1 MCWLICNH
9 RGPLSLPSWLNM
21 ALTEIPDMLDNW
33 ILTALVSIG
42 VGSLLF
48 VVALFVLL
56 RNNVHANIFW
66 NEIVLEKI
74 TNFVMD
80 QSKEQRILN
89 SVSYNAVK
97 GDPESVLNCID
108 SYCSKSEWAMNVGDE
123 KGLILDKIVKET
135 DPTTALELGTYCGYS
150 AIRIARLLK
159 PKARF
164 FSIEPN
170 PDFIPIAKEMIE
182 LAGLSDKVTIL
193 EGHAQDIIP
202 LLKSKYNVNTLDF
215 VFLDHWKDRYAPD
228 TILLEE
234 CGLLRKGSVLLADNI
249 IYPGAPEFIKYIRSH
264 KHFECTNYPSH
275 LEYMK
280 AEDAME
286 KAVYLG

>member
-1 MCWLICNH
+1 M
-9 RGPLSLPSWLNM
+9 RVKTLPAQGEDRKLFLGDHFGW
-21 ALTEIPDMLDNW
+21 MLENW
-33 ILTALVSIG
+33 ILTILVSVG
-42 VGSLLF
+42 VGSILF
-48 VVALFVLL
+48 MVALFVLL
-56 RNNVHANIFW
+56 KNNVHANIFW

-89 SVSYNAVK
+89 SVSYNAVR
-97 GDPESVLNCID
+97 GDPENVLDCID
-108 SYCSKSEWAMNVGDE
+108 KYCSQKEWAMNVGDE
-123 KGLILDKIVKET
+123 KGLILDNVVKEA

-159 PKARF
+159 PKARL
-164 FSIEPN
+164 FSIEFN
-170 PDFIPIAKEMIE
+170 PEFVPIAKEIIE
-182 LAGLSDKVTIL
+182 IAGLSDKVTIL

-202 LLKSKYNVNTLDF
+202 QLKSKYGVDTLDF
-215 VFLDHWKDRYAPD
+215 VFLDHWKERYAPD

-249 IYPGAPEFIKYIRSH
+249 IYPGAPEFIEYIRNH
-264 KHFECTNYPSH
+264 KRFECTNYPSH